1 MVENVQAEAVSV
13 LGLGSMG
20 KAVARVLARDA
31 DVTVWNR
38 TEAKA
43 EGLSESGIRV
53 ASTASSAIE
62 ASRIVIVSLV
72 DNDAVRSVLKESSG
86 ALRNRLVVNLTN
98 GTPDEARELAE
109 FVNADGNEYLHG
121 AVMAIPPMVGTPA
134 ATILYSGAQED
145 AFQHVEPL
153 LAKLGNPRFL
163 ADDPGRAPLFEL
175 ALLSIMYGLYGGFFH
190 AGATVAAERQSIDE
204 LAKLAVPWATGL
216 ASALPRLAQQMSN
229 GSYDQ
234 NVSSTL
240 TMQAKGLDHFSEWG
254 ADHQISGDFIEP
266 MRKLMNARIAQGLG
280 EHGIASIFELVR
292 KR

>member
-1 MVENVQAEAVSV
+1 MVENVQAEAVAV

-20 KAVARVLARDA
+20 KAVARSLARDA
-31 DVTVWNR
+31 EVIVWNR
-38 TEAKA
+38 TQAKA
-43 EGLSESGIRV
+43 EGLSESGIGV

-72 DNDAVRSVLKESSG
+72 DNAAVRRVLKESSG
-86 ALRNRLVVNLTN
+86 ALRSRLIVNLTN
-98 GTPDEARELAE
+98 GTPDEARKLADAVATE
-109 FVNADGNEYLHG
+109 GGRYLHG
-121 AVMAIPPMVGTPA
+121 AVMAVPPMVGTPA
-134 ATILYSGAQED
+134 ATILCSGVQE
-145 AFQHVEPL
+145 AFQQTQPL
-153 LAKLGNPRFL
+153 LAKLGNL
-163 ADDPGRAPLFEL
+163 SHIGEDPGRAPLFEL

-190 AGATVAAERQSIDE
+190 AGATVAAEGQSINE

-216 ASALPRLAQQMSN
+216 AGALPRLAQQMSI

-254 ADHQISGDFIEP
+254 TDHQISGVFIEP
-266 MRKLMNARIAQGLG
+266 MRKLMNARISEGLG
-280 EHGIASIFELVR
+280 GHGIASIFELVR